1 MSGAGHNEG
10 SQEKQPAEYLLE
22 HLLETIYIQL
32 EYAKKMDAEKLKEA
46 TSRRQ
51 DLLFQLELEIV
62 HAQRTEY
69 LVELQQEV
77 VKVDDRL
84 MAVLEVVNEACR
96 IVNPSKTPETYT
108 AKGTISG
115 YKI

>member
-1 MSGAGHNEG
+1 MY
-10 SQEKQPAEYLLE
+10 K
-22 HLLETIYIQL
+22 
-32 EYAKKMDAEKLKEA
+32 
-46 TSRRQ
+46 RQ
-51 DLLFQLELEIV
+51 
-62 HAQRTEY
+62 
-69 LVELQQEV
+69 QQEI

-96 IVNPSKTPETYT
+96 IANPSKTAETYT